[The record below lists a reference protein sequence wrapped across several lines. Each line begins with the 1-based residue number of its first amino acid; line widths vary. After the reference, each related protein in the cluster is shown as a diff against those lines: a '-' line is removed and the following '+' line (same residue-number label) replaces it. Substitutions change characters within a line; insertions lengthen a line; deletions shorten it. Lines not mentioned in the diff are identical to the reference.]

1 MGEKVT
7 TIMLLEVDL
16 QCHRCYKKVKRI
28 LCKIP
33 QIQDQMYDEKK
44 NLVMIKVVCCSPE
57 KIKQKIICKGG
68 DSIKR
73 IEIKVSPKPADKP
86 KEPEKA
92 KEKPADPPK
101 PAEKPKE
108 PEKPK
113 DPPKPAEK
121 PKEPEKPKNPPKP
134 AEKPK
139 EPEKPKEKPADPPK
153 PPAEKPKE
161 PAPAPNPPV
170 VVPCYPVL
178 PPGYPIGTCCSS
190 CYEGRGGGP
199 CFNGHGHEGYGR
211 PVYDSYG
218 GGYYRPTGHVPCD
231 YFNEENTSGCTIM

>member
-1 MGEKVT
+1 
-7 TIMLLEVDL
+7 
-16 QCHRCYKKVKRI
+16 
-28 LCKIP
+28 
-33 QIQDQMYDEKK
+33 MYDEKK

-68 DSIKR
+68 DSIKS
-73 IEIKVSPKPADKP
+73 IEIKVPPKPADKP

-92 KEKPADPPK
+92 KEKPAD
-101 PAEKPKE
+101 
-108 PEKPK
+108 
-113 DPPKPAEK
+113 
-121 PKEPEKPKNPPKP
+121 PPKP

-190 CYEGRGGGP
+190 CYEDRGGGP

>member
-1 MGEKVT
+1 MVEKAT
-7 TIMLLEVDL
+7 TIMVLEVDL
-16 QCHRCYKKVKRI
+16 QCHRCYKKVKKV

-33 QIQDQMYDEKK
+33 QIQDQVYDEKK

-68 DSIKR
+68 DSIKS
-73 IEIKVSPKPADKP
+73 IEIKQ
-86 KEPEKA
+86 
-92 KEKPADPPK
+92 PP
-101 PAEKPKE
+101 KPKE
-108 PEKPK
+108 PEKPKAKAK

-121 PKEPEKPKNPPKP
+121 PKESEKPKEKPANPPKP

-139 EPEKPKEKPADPPK
+139 EPEKPKEKAADPPK
-153 PPAEKPKE
+153 PAEKPKE
-161 PAPAPNPPV
+161 PAPAPAPKPPV

-178 PPGYPIGTCCSS
+178 PAGNPIGTCCSS

-199 CFNGHGHEGYGR
+199 CFHGHGGPPPSYEGYGR

-218 GGYYRPTGHVPCD
+218 GGYYRPACYVSRCD